1 MNQKNTHNSPSN
13 NKING
18 VSLLKKF
25 KFPKGKRITKKSE
38 LTSSKKPALTL
49 IRLVCKFGN

>member
-18 VSLLKKF
+18 ISLLKKF

>member
-1 MNQKNTHNSPSN
+1 MDKNNIHNSPSN

-18 VSLLKKF
+18 ISLLKNF
-25 KFPKGKRITKKSE
+25 KSPKSKCITKKSE

>member
-1 MNQKNTHNSPSN
+1 MDKKNIHNSPSN

-18 VSLLKKF
+18 ISLLKNF
-25 KFPKGKRITKKSE
+25 KSPKSKCITKKSE